1 MKYLKREVAILAL
14 FLTIVFGFALYLVF
28 WHSDS
33 RQLTVVGFGDS
44 ITEGYG
50 LPYEYSYTAQ
60 LETLLRKSGYPRTQV
75 YNQGVSGFTSVDGV
89 ANLQRV
95 IDLRPDVVVVEFGA
109 NDARKLV
116 PARVMKENLTYIISE
131 LQSRGIVVVFAGVK
145 MPFDFAG
152 EYGLKMEGVYQEV
165 AKEKNVLF
173 IPNILEGIAFNPD
186 RVQKDGLHPNQK
198 GQSMIARSLVYPK
211 VVEAFALV
219 PKKKS

>member
-1 MKYLKREVAILAL
+1 MKYLRRELYILAT
-14 FLTIVFGFALYLVF
+14 FLIFVVSLLLYLVF
-28 WHSDS
+28 WHSDT
-33 RQLTVVGFGDS
+33 RKLTVVAFGDS

-60 LETLLRKSGYPRTQV
+60 LEKLLHKSGYPKAQV
-75 YNQGVSGFTSVDGV
+75 FNQGVSGFTSVDGV
-89 ANLQRV
+89 ANLPRV
-95 IDLRPDVVVVEFGA
+95 LSLQPDVVIVEFGA
-109 NDARKLV
+109 NDARKLIPPNV
-116 PARVMKENLTYIISE
+116 LKENLLYIISE

-152 EYGLKMEGVYQEV
+152 EYGMKMENVFHEV

-186 RVQKDGLHPNQK
+186 RVQKDALHPNEK
-198 GQSMIARSLVYPK
+198 GQSMIAKSLVYPK

-219 PKKKS
+219 GKKRE